1 MLPELLGTNLC
12 SLRQHVER
20 FAFSVLW
27 EMTPNAEIVKT
38 HFTRRYTIQF
48 MNIPKSAA
56 NDFHSV
62 ILSKASLT
70 YAQAQAKIDS
80 PDDTDLSRDINQ
92 LNQLARILK
101 RRRMEAG
108 ALVLASPAMKF
119 NIDTETHDPT
129 DVSIHSEWCFVCLLC
144 SVCVIVFLNL
154 FI

>member
-1 MLPELLGTNLC
+1 
-12 SLRQHVER
+12 
-20 FAFSVLW
+20 
-27 EMTPNAEIVKT
+27 
-38 HFTRRYTIQF
+38 
-48 MNIPKSAA
+48 MNIPRSAA
-56 NDFHSV
+56 NDFRSV

-129 DVSIHSEWCFVCLLC
+129 DVSIHSECLFVCCVLY
-144 SVCVIVFLNL
+144 VIVFLNL